1 MVKKLILCDS
11 GLGGLNVAENIF
23 NAPPG
28 GEAADILY
36 FNAYPAPRRGFNTM
50 DAAGQEQLFR
60 EILESMQKF
69 NPDQVMIAC
78 NTLSI
83 VYDRLKKYYTPPFPV
98 QGIVDA
104 AVSGMQ
110 TALEQNNEAEL
121 LILGT
126 KSTVESNVYADA
138 LCQKGIAKNRIKSLA
153 CPGLATL
160 LESGPDA
167 AEAAEAVKKYA
178 AEAVKL
184 FDHPVKKLLL
194 GLCCTHFAFAAPHW
208 LKYFQAAF
216 GCPVELV
223 NPNELMVRGF
233 SAESFAY
240 TSRIE
245 FFDGAREAMTGY
257 FAPKAPMI
265 AAGLENAL
273 IDKKLFPFEE

>member
-23 NAPPG
+23 NAPTG
-28 GEAADILY
+28 GEKAEILY

-50 DAAGQEQLFR
+50 DEAGQEQLFR
-60 EILESMQKF
+60 QVLESMQKF
-69 NPDQVMIAC
+69 APDQVMIAC

-104 AVSGMQ
+104 AISGMQ
-110 TALEQNNEAEL
+110 NALEQDPDSQI

-126 KSTVESNVYADA
+126 KSTVESNVYTAG
-138 LCQKGIAKNRIKSLA
+138 LCQKGIEPSRVKSLP
-153 CPGLATL
+153 CPGLATM
-160 LESGPDA
+160 LESGPDSEKVA
-167 AEAAEAVKKYA
+167 RAIEDYA
-178 AEAVKL
+178 AQAIKL

-194 GLCCTHFAFAAPHW
+194 GLCCTHFAFAAEHW
-208 LKYFQAAF
+208 KKYFQKAF
-216 GCPVELV
+216 NCTVELV
-223 NPNELMVRGF
+223 NPNELMVKGF

-245 FFDGAREAMTGY
+245 FFEGAREAMTGY
-257 FAPKAPMI
+257 FAKKAPAI
-265 AAGLENAL
+265 AAGLEDAV
-273 IDKKLFPFEE
+273 IDKNLFVFEE